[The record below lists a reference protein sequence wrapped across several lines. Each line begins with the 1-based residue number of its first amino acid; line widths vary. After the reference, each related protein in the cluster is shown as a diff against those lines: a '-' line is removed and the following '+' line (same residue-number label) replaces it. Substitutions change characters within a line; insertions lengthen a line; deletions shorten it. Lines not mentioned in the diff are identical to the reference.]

1 MAPKERN
8 DPDEGAEFA
17 DFMAD
22 ISQEISQRVE
32 SLDAALPAP
41 APPLVRKA
49 APPSQSSAAG
59 MILEWDNVTDRMI
72 EEML

>member
-1 MAPKERN
+1 MAADEKR
-8 DPDEGAEFA
+8 DEGSEFA

-41 APPLVRKA
+41 APPPVRKA
-49 APPSQSSAAG
+49 RPPSAASDAG
-59 MILEWDNVTDRMI
+59 MILDWDYVVDRMI